1 LIPDTAQVF
10 RAGPIC
16 WIQAIYSFE
25 IEKKNCQAMLSLV
38 QEDGEWKIWLL
49 RTILEGF
56 KGEGSV
62 DFLAPGEEREGN
74 KYVNGQGKAESH
86 FDCVVIGA
94 GQAGLGVAG
103 RLKAL
108 GVSCVVLEKYAEVG
122 DNWKMRYDSCKCKL
136 DI

>member
-1 LIPDTAQVF
+1 
-10 RAGPIC
+10 
-16 WIQAIYSFE
+16 
-25 IEKKNCQAMLSLV
+25 MLSLV
-38 QEDGEWKIWLL
+38 QDEGKWKIWLL
-49 RTILEGF
+49 RTILEGL

-62 DFLAPGEEREGN
+62 DFLAPGEERKES
-74 KYVNGQGKAESH
+74 KDVNGNGKGLSH
-86 FDCVVIGA
+86 FNCVVIGA
-94 GQAGLGVAG
+94 GQAGLSVAG